1 MRSGQFSEAD
11 RQHVAQAIR
20 DAESK
25 TSAEIVPVIAHSS
38 GRYDRPE
45 DIVGLWLALVGIV
58 VVWYFYPSSQ
68 VKAGS
73 WDTSEPV
80 WELVSLVAVTIIGFV
95 VGAVLATR
103 IGWLRRL
110 FTPAKQMREEVFGRA
125 RQVFFDNRVYRTA
138 GSLRRA
144 ALHPRCTSG
153 WRPSLPTRSVIDKLG
168 QAQIDQTCAE
178 FTPQAPFR
186 AEARRGTV
194 RDGPI
199 PRPTFERRPSA
210 RRRRRER
217 IVRRAGRARLNCAR
231 SGPHHDL
238 RRVGS
243 RFW

>member
-45 DIVGLWLALVGIV
+45 DIVGLWLALLGIII
-58 VVWYFYPSSQ
+58 VWYVYPSSQ
-68 VKAGS
+68 VKTGS

-138 GSLRRA
+138 GASGVLLYISLYERMA
-144 ALHPRCTSG
+144 AVIADQ
-153 WRPSLPTRSVIDKLG
+153 SVIDKLG

-178 FTPQAPFR
+178 FT
-186 AEARRGTV
+186 RRLS
-194 RDGPI
+194 
-199 PRPTFERRPSA
+199 ERRPVEALCETA
-210 RRRRRER
+210 RALGQRLSG
-217 IVRRAGRARLNCAR
+217 VLPRAADDVNELSDALVVL
-231 SGPHHDL
+231 D
-238 RRVGS
+238 
-243 RFW
+243 

>member
-1 MRSGQFSEAD
+1 MRSGHFSEAE
-11 RQHVAQAIR
+11 RQHVAQAIQ

-25 TSAEIVPVIAHSS
+25 TSAEIVPVIARSS

-45 DIVGLWLALVGIV
+45 DVVGLWLALVGIV
-58 VVWYFYPSSQ
+58 VVWCVYPSSQ
-68 VKAGS
+68 VKTGS

-138 GSLRRA
+138 GASGVLLYISLYERMA
-144 ALHPRCTSG
+144 AVIADQ
-153 WRPSLPTRSVIDKLG
+153 SVIDKLG

-178 FTPQAPFR
+178 FTRRLSERTPVEALCETARNLGQRLSGVLPR
-186 AEARRGTV
+186 AADDVNELSDALV
-194 RDGPI
+194 VLD
-199 PRPTFERRPSA
+199 
-210 RRRRRER
+210 
-217 IVRRAGRARLNCAR
+217 
-231 SGPHHDL
+231 
-238 RRVGS
+238 
-243 RFW
+243 

>member
-45 DIVGLWLALVGIV
+45 DVVGLWLALVGIV
-58 VVWYFYPSSQ
+58 VVWYVYPSSQ
-68 VKAGS
+68 VKTGS

-138 GSLRRA
+138 GASGVLLYISLYERMA
-144 ALHPRCTSG
+144 AVIADQ
-153 WRPSLPTRSVIDKLG
+153 SVIDKLG

-178 FTPQAPFR
+178 FT
-186 AEARRGTV
+186 RRLS
-194 RDGPI
+194 
-199 PRPTFERRPSA
+199 ERRA
-210 RRRRRER
+210 VE
-217 IVRRAGRARLNCAR
+217 ALCETAR
-231 SGPHHDL
+231 SLGQRLSGVLPRAADDVNEL
-238 RRVGS
+238 SDALVVLD
-243 RFW
+243 

>member
-1 MRSGQFSEAD
+1 MRSGEFSEAD
-11 RQHVAQAIR
+11 RQHVAQAIQ

-58 VVWYFYPSSQ
+58 VVWYVYPSSQ
-68 VKAGS
+68 VKTGS

-80 WELVSLVAVTIIGFV
+80 WEVVSLVAVTIVGFI

-138 GSLRRA
+138 GASGVLLYISLYERMA
-144 ALHPRCTSG
+144 AVIADQ
-153 WRPSLPTRSVIDKLG
+153 SVIDKLG

-178 FTPQAPFR
+178 FT
-186 AEARRGTV
+186 RRLS
-194 RDGPI
+194 
-199 PRPTFERRPSA
+199 ERRPVEA
-210 RRRRRER
+210 LCET
-217 IVRRAGRARLNCAR
+217 AR
-231 SGPHHDL
+231 SLGQRLSGVLPRAADDVNEL
-238 RRVGS
+238 SDALVVLD
-243 RFW
+243 